1 MLSHVSVNEV
11 THLFIVTSALDTN
24 SITESY
30 KHSVVIFKQMFYYL
44 FTVLALQKRWSNLRT
59 SFIRDMKKK
68 HDLGSQDDVRKYRYF
83 NHMYFLL
90 GTGISPESY
99 GFENIPKPSPGDW
112 NDDEEDDV
120 EQECEDE
127 VEQVEYLEDEE
138 FTPIKTEH
146 LNQEESDE
154 EFEPSPQPT
163 PRKRHKKRESQV
175 VYEEVMLDPLQYI
188 RNQKTEVLDQDVNFC
203 MSLAP
208 MFKSMPQ
215 SKKLKVQIEILKIFD
230 KVVDGAF

>member
-1 MLSHVSVNEV
+1 M
-11 THLFIVTSALDTN
+11 
-24 SITESY
+24 
-30 KHSVVIFKQMFYYL
+30 

-68 HDLGSQDDVRKYRYF
+68 HDLGNQDDVRKYRYF

-112 NDDEEDDV
+112 NDDDDEDG
-120 EQECEDE
+120 EPECEDE
-127 VEQVEYLEDEE
+127 GEQVEYLEDEE

-146 LNQEESDE
+146 SNQEDSDE
-154 EFEPSPQPT
+154 EFEPPT